1 LLINNGPSRQE
12 IFGCPAKM
20 NWMKN
25 VQSNWL
31 KHTYY
36 WGFLV
41 VITQKCKW
49 IILIFLHFI

>member
-31 KHTYY
+31 KHKYY